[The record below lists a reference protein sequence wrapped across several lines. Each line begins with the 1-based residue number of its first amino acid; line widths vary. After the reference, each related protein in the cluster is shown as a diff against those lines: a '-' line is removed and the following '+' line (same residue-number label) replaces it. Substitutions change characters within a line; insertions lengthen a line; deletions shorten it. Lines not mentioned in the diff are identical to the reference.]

1 MTLLERT
8 YRDLLALKKEK
19 GGYKVKGILFPDVSM
34 LSISEERKNY
44 CEVDNFDECIIVF
57 LCINTECRH
66 CGKSFVDN
74 YLKELGMALLIANE
88 CDELLNVFEYKTSS
102 ALYKAFINI
111 LYTCKKIKNRGYYKD
126 DMLAKA
132 KSGDYIDM
140 DVSAGDCIDD
150 TSMVNI
156 IDIIKTGSKPNLFIA
171 ENEKDSLFIL
181 NETIRNAIFYMLNE
195 EDHVTGINEDHLIA
209 VPSFYDQNGLRFAK
223 SENSSEELY
232 KIGMSIYS
240 LSNKDAVIFGIHWNK
255 DKYTTVLKYITAIFG
270 VPKIIIKVEESDY
283 ET

>member
-1 MTLLERT
+1 MNVLERT

-57 LCINTECRH
+57 LCINTDCRH
-66 CGKSFVDN
+66 YGKSFSDK

-88 CDELLNVFEYKTSS
+88 CDELLNAFEYKTSS

-111 LYTCKKIKNRGYYKD
+111 LYSYKKIKNRGYYKD

-132 KSGDYIDM
+132 KS
-140 DVSAGDCIDD
+140 ATDCIDD
-150 TSMVNI
+150 IAMINI

-232 KIGMSIYS
+232 KIGMGIYS
-240 LSNKDAVIFGIHWNK
+240 LANKDAVIFGIHWNK

-270 VPKIIIKVEESDY
+270 VPKIIINAEENDY
-283 ET
+283 EA